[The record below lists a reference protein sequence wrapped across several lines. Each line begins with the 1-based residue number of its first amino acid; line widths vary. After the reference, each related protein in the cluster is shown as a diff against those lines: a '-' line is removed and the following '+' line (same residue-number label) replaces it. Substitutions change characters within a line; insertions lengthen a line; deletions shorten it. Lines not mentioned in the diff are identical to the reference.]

1 MRCLAILPETLRLAL
16 TGVVLVAALFLSPA
30 TAEPVKIVIGT
41 SPIADV
47 MSAFVAK
54 EKGFFA
60 KHGLD
65 VSITLIPLNPT
76 IPAALHAKSIQIGA
90 PNAAVFIQAVDSGL
104 DLQIVSGSTTTPN
117 MGAGIAYLTREDVP
131 FDGARSLEGKKI
143 IIPGLSSSVDVL
155 FRKWLADQ
163 GADEKK
169 ISFVEIPSAQS
180 SDALKGRTV
189 DGAVAVEPFLTRIQ
203 QAGTGKLAARFMDGL
218 ADEKLGISF
227 IATREWVAQNPE
239 AARNFAAAIAEAM
252 DWANANQQ
260 EARNLMQPYLNLPQ
274 AVLDAIPF
282 PHMRNKATPEAVAW
296 WIDVMKSQGRVRS
309 ALKPAEMIMR

>member
-1 MRCLAILPETLRLAL
+1 MQYFTALMNSLISTRTVLLLA
-16 TGVVLVAALFLSPA
+16 AALFISPA

-47 MSAFVAK
+47 MPAFVAK
-54 EKGFFA
+54 EKGIFA

-65 VSITLIPLNPT
+65 VTITLIPLNPT
-76 IPAALHAKSIQIGA
+76 IPAALHSKSIQIGA

-155 FRKWLADQ
+155 FRKWLADK
-163 GADEKK
+163 GVDERRVN
-169 ISFVEIPSAQS
+169 FVEIPSAQS
-180 SDALKGRTV
+180 SDALKGKTV

-203 QAGTGKLAARFMDGL
+203 QSGTGKIAARFMDGL

-239 AARNFAAAIAEAM
+239 AAKNFAEAIAEAM
-252 DWANANQQ
+252 NWANANQQ
-260 EARNLMQPYLNLPQ
+260 EARNLMQPYLSLPS

-282 PHMRNKATPEAVAW
+282 PHMRDKVAPEAVAW
-296 WIDVMKSQGRVRS
+296 WIDVMKSQGRLRSTLSPAKMIVR
-309 ALKPAEMIMR
+309 

>member
-1 MRCLAILPETLRLAL
+1 MQYFTAL
-16 TGVVLVAALFLSPA
+16 MNSLISTRTVLVLAAALFISPA

-47 MSAFVAK
+47 MPAFVAK
-54 EKGFFA
+54 EKGIFA

-65 VSITLIPLNPT
+65 VTITLIPLNPT
-76 IPAALHAKSIQIGA
+76 IPAALHSKSIQIGA

-155 FRKWLADQ
+155 FRKWLADK
-163 GADEKK
+163 GVDERRVN
-169 ISFVEIPSAQS
+169 FVEIPSAQS
-180 SDALKGRTV
+180 SDALKGKTV

-203 QAGTGKLAARFMDGL
+203 QSGTGKIAARFMDGL

-239 AARNFAAAIAEAM
+239 AAKNFAEAIAEAM
-252 DWANANQQ
+252 NWANANQQ
-260 EARNLMQPYLNLPQ
+260 EARNLMQPYLSLPP

-282 PHMRNKATPEAVAW
+282 PHMRNKVAPEAVAW
-296 WIDVMKSQGRVRS
+296 WIDVMKSQGRLRSTLSPAKMIVR
-309 ALKPAEMIMR
+309 

>member
-1 MRCLAILPETLRLAL
+1 MQYFTALMNSLISTRTVLLLA
-16 TGVVLVAALFLSPA
+16 AALFISPA

-47 MSAFVAK
+47 MPAFVAK
-54 EKGFFA
+54 EKGIFA

-65 VSITLIPLNPT
+65 VTITLIPLNPT
-76 IPAALHAKSIQIGA
+76 IPAALHSKSIQIGA

-155 FRKWLADQ
+155 FRKWLADK
-163 GADEKK
+163 GVDERRVN
-169 ISFVEIPSAQS
+169 FVEIPSAQS
-180 SDALKGRTV
+180 SDALKGKTV

-203 QAGTGKLAARFMDGL
+203 QSGTGKIAARFMDGL

-239 AARNFAAAIAEAM
+239 AAKNFAEAIAEAM
-252 DWANANQQ
+252 NWANANQQ
-260 EARNLMQPYLNLPQ
+260 EARNLMQPYLSLPP

-282 PHMRNKATPEAVAW
+282 PHMRNKVAPEAVAW
-296 WIDVMKSQGRVRS
+296 WIDVMKSQGRLRTTLSPATMIVR
-309 ALKPAEMIMR
+309 

>member
-131 FDGARSLEGKKI
+131 LMAR
-143 IIPGLSSSVDVL
+143 
-155 FRKWLADQ
+155 
-163 GADEKK
+163 
-169 ISFVEIPSAQS
+169 
-180 SDALKGRTV
+180 
-189 DGAVAVEPFLTRIQ
+189 
-203 QAGTGKLAARFMDGL
+203 
-218 ADEKLGISF
+218 
-227 IATREWVAQNPE
+227 
-239 AARNFAAAIAEAM
+239 
-252 DWANANQQ
+252 
-260 EARNLMQPYLNLPQ
+260 
-274 AVLDAIPF
+274 AVLRARRSSF
-282 PHMRNKATPEAVAW
+282 P
-296 WIDVMKSQGRVRS
+296 G
-309 ALKPAEMIMR
+309 